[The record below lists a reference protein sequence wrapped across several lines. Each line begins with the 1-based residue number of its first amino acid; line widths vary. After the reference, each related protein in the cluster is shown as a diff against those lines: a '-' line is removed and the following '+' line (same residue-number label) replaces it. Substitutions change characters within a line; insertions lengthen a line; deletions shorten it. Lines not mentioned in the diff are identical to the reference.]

1 MNAMRGA
8 PLRRPEIA
16 LIAQGL
22 SRSFGGLRAIQEVS
36 FDVRA
41 GTITALIGPNG
52 AGKTTLF
59 NLITNIFPPHSGT
72 VSFFGAR
79 VEGWSPNRIAAAG
92 LIRTFQS
99 ARVFPGMTALEN
111 VLVGRHRLRK
121 ATILGQMLR
130 TPFARREERAFIKRA
145 EQILE
150 LVGLA
155 AKRDALATELPMG
168 SQKLLDVARA
178 LMARPRVLL
187 LDEPAAGLNDRE
199 TAELSDLLLAI
210 RASDITILIVE
221 HNMSLVMDVADQ
233 VIVLEAGRLIAR
245 GVPSAVQ
252 ADERVIAAYLGS
264 AEQYPAEGGAGSRC

>member
-1 MNAMRGA
+1 MRSAPARVPEVALGA
-8 PLRRPEIA
+8 
-16 LIAQGL
+16 QDL
-22 SRSFGGLRAIQEVS
+22 SRSFGGLRAIQDVS
-36 FDVRA
+36 FDVIG

-59 NLITNIFPPHSGT
+59 NLITNIFPPHSGS
-72 VSFFGAR
+72 VSFFGTCL
-79 VEGWSPNRIAAAG
+79 EDWSPSHIAASG

-99 ARVFPGMTALEN
+99 ARVFPGMTVLEN
-111 VLVGRHRLRK
+111 VLLGRHRLRK

-130 TPFARREERAFIKRA
+130 TPFARGEERTLTKRA

-155 AKRDALATELPMG
+155 AQRDTLATELPLG

-178 LMARPRVLL
+178 LMARPRMLL
-187 LDEPAAGLNDRE
+187 LDEPAAGLNDSE
-199 TAELSDLLLAI
+199 TAELSALLLAI
-210 RASDITILIVE
+210 RANGITILIVE

-264 AEQYPAEGGAGSRC
+264 AEQYPAEGGAG